1 MDCRGTE
8 GQFAVHYDVRQAVF
22 YRITQKESILRGY
35 VPEDESEEL
44 SVRGRKNI
52 QSRPHRGPE
61 SFSCKGDFMSV
72 LSWIAVAVIFA
83 TIYGL
88 IKRWETRL
96 VLIAA
101 GLFLCCVSLNP
112 MAALNAFAKSMTN
125 NSLIMAICGSMGFAF
140 AASYTQCDRS
150 LVHYLAAPIKGLG
163 IFLLP
168 IATTITF
175 LVNIAIPS
183 AAGCAAA
190 VGSTLIPVMLRAK
203 IKPAAA
209 AAAVLAGTIGSYL
222 SPGTSHNPYIA
233 KMANIGVMDFIGTH
247 MYYSIMCGAILIVGT
262 AICCFI
268 LGDHKGDANAQVD
281 QSKLMSEDGFKP
293 NPLKALVMIV
303 PIAILVIGNVWVPQI
318 KMGVA
323 HAMVVGAIC
332 ALLVSWTDPQQFSKE
347 FFKGMGKGYADVLG
361 IIIAAGVFAAGL
373 RETGL
378 IAAGIEAL
386 KESNEI
392 ARWGGSLGP
401 WLLGVLSG
409 SGDAATLAFN
419 ETVTPHAA
427 DFGMTIEGLGGL
439 AFLSGAL
446 GRTMS
451 PLAGVTILVSGIAM
465 VNPLEVVKRTFIP
478 CIVAVVTIALI
489 MV

>member
-1 MDCRGTE
+1 MTALCW
-8 GQFAVHYDVRQAVF
+8 V
-22 YRITQKESILRGY
+22 
-35 VPEDESEEL
+35 
-44 SVRGRKNI
+44 
-52 QSRPHRGPE
+52 
-61 SFSCKGDFMSV
+61 
-72 LSWIAVAVIFA
+72 AVAVIIA
-83 TIYGL
+83 TVYGL

-101 GLFLCCVSLNP
+101 GFLLCCISLQP

-140 AASYTQCDRS
+140 VAGYTQCDRS
-150 LVHYLAAPIKGLG
+150 LVHYLASPIKGLG
-163 IFLLP
+163 LLLVP
-168 IATTITF
+168 ICTFITF

-203 IKPAAA
+203 IRPAAA

-222 SPGTSHNPYIA
+222 SPGTSHNPFVA
-233 KMANIGVMDFIGTH
+233 KMAGISVMDFIGTH
-247 MYYSIMCGAILIVGT
+247 MYYSIMCGVILIVGT
-262 AICCFI
+262 ALVCFA
-268 LGDHKGDANAQVD
+268 LGDQKGDETAQVD
-281 QSKLMSEDGFKP
+281 ESKLVKNDGFVP

-303 PIAILVIGNVWVPQI
+303 PIAILVLGNVWVPAL

-323 HAMVVGAIC
+323 QAMLIGAIC
-332 ALLVSWTDPQQFSKE
+332 ALLVARADPQQFSRE

-373 RETGL
+373 RSAGL
-378 IAAGIEAL
+378 IDAGIAAL

-401 WLLGVLSG
+401 WIMGVLSG

-478 CIVAVVTIALI
+478 CIVAVVACALL